1 MREKEQQSEQ
11 LQKDKDTLL
20 SQIAHLRSQLLESE
34 TNNANKSDVNNTTST
49 TTTPDSSSG
58 EYDRFLSQLHSH
70 LTKKTR
76 ALGDFIKVVNHLS
89 SLSNTTTDGES
100 ILAQVDAALSG
111 DSRRFSPSKS
121 TSTSIS
127 VVAGGGTH
135 NLADALKSL
144 LQSSELHQ
152 FNAQIV
158 SYMGEQLIHKAALN
172 GYLKF
177 ACDLLRKKLVR
188 LIEYISNI
196 SI

>member
-34 TNNANKSDVNNTTST
+34 NNNANKSDANNTST
-49 TTTPDSSSG
+49 TTTTTDSSSG
-58 EYDRFLSQLHSH
+58 SEYDRFLSQLHSH

-76 ALGDFIKVVNHLS
+76 ALSDFIKVVHHLS
-89 SLSNTTTDGES
+89 SSSNTTTDGES

-121 TSTSIS
+121 TSTSVSI
-127 VVAGGGTH
+127 VGGGNH
-135 NLADALKSL
+135 SLADALKSL

-188 LIEYISNI
+188 QSLNT
-196 SI
+196 

>member
-34 TNNANKSDVNNTTST
+34 NNNANKSDANNTST

-58 EYDRFLSQLHSH
+58 SEYDRFLTQLHSH

-76 ALGDFIKVVNHLS
+76 ALSDFIKVVHHLS
-89 SLSNTTTDGES
+89 SLSNTATDGES

-121 TSTSIS
+121 TSTSVS
-127 VVAGGGTH
+127 VIGGGNH
-135 NLADALKSL
+135 SLADALKSL

-188 LIEYISNI
+188 LIEKIYQIFQ
-196 SI
+196 